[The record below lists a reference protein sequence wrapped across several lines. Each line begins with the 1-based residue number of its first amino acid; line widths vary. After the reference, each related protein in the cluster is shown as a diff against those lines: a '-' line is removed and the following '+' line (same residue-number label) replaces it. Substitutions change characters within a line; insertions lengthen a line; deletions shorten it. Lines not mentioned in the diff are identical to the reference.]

1 MAEMNV
7 DKDSRRL
14 FKARYRGRF
23 AQIWIYLARQLAMF
37 TYQSDWKVLP
47 MSALIAGLVGMVIR
61 NRLFVNME
69 GTLLGGFAMV
79 MVCIWNGCFN
89 SIQVICRER
98 DVVKR
103 EHRSGMHISSY
114 VISHMLY
121 QMLMCLLQTVVTL
134 YVTKAVGVKYPAEGL
149 FTNWMIVDFGI
160 SIFLITY
167 ASDMMALWISAL
179 CRNTTTAMT
188 IMPFV
193 LIFQLV
199 FSGGLMTLPGWTRHL
214 TPFTISNPA
223 LKVVAAQGDYN
234 NRPMMVIWNQLD
246 KLRDRELSAT
256 VNVGQLI
263 DALMDTNVPAINQLH
278 ETPLTRVFTLG
289 EVRDVLQSEQ
299 FKPFKQEQLLEEMS
313 IGDILRFV
321 RGSEAFASTLD
332 YTIDLKIFKL
342 NLKTV
347 LDKVMADEKIMAFLD
362 SKQVIPTTTVG
373 DVLNMVNAEGLLE
386 KYRDVKVGKDIFV
399 GDVLKMLVNSEMVQS
414 YRDQSYTYTTTVGGI
429 VDMIGEDRIRDI
441 LQKKI
446 AEASYNADYDCT
458 QENVMRYWLRLSLFA
473 LVFAVLSTITLEFID
488 KDKR

>member
-7 DKDSRRL
+7 DRDSRRL

-37 TYQSDWKVLP
+37 MYQSDWKVLP

-89 SIQVICRER
+89 SIQVVCRER

-114 VISHMLY
+114 VVSHMLY
-121 QMLMCLLQTVVTL
+121 QMLMCLLQTAVTL
-134 YVTKAVGVKYPAEGL
+134 YVTRAVGVKYPDQGL
-149 FTNWMIVDFGI
+149 FTPWMLLDFGI

-199 FSGGLMTLPGWTRHL
+199 FSGGLMSLPGWTRHL

-223 LKVVAAQGDYN
+223 LKLVAAQGDYN

-246 KLRDRELSAT
+246 KLRDKELSAT
-256 VNVGQLI
+256 VSVGQVI
-263 DALMDTNVPAINQLH
+263 DIVMDKNIPAVKQLH
-278 ETPLTRVFTLG
+278 ELPLTRVFTLG
-289 EVRDVLQSEQ
+289 EVKDLLQSKELQ
-299 FKPFKQEQLLEEMS
+299 SFKQEQVLEEMS
-313 IGDILRFV
+313 IADILRFIY
-321 RGSEAFASTLD
+321 GSEAFASVLD
-332 YTIDLKIFKL
+332 YTIDLKVIKL
-342 NLKTV
+342 NLKSI
-347 LDKVMADEKIMAFLD
+347 LDKVMADEKIMAFLET
-362 SKQVIPTTTVG
+362 KQVIPTTTVG
-373 DVLNMVNAEGLLE
+373 DVLNIINAEGLLE

-399 GDVLKMLVNSEMVQS
+399 GDVLNLVVDSETVKS
-414 YRDQSYTYTTTVGGI
+414 YRDQSYTYTTTVGDI
-429 VDMIGEDRIRDI
+429 VDMIGTDRVKDI

-446 AEASYNADYDCT
+446 ADASYNPDYDCT
-458 QENVMRYWLRLSLFA
+458 QENVTRYWLKLVLFA
-473 LVFAVLSTITLEFID
+473 LAFAALSTVTLEFID

>member
-1 MAEMNV
+1 MAEMKV
-7 DKDSRRL
+7 DRDSRRL

-37 TYQSDWKVLP
+37 MYQSDWKVLP
-47 MSALIAGLVGMVIR
+47 MSAVIAGLVGMVIR
-61 NRLFVNME
+61 NRLFINME

-89 SIQVICRER
+89 SIQVVCRER
-98 DVVKR
+98 DVIKR

-121 QMLMCLLQTVVTL
+121 QLLICLLQTIVTL
-134 YVTKAVGVKYPAEGL
+134 YVTKAVGVKYPEEGL
-149 FTNWMIVDFGI
+149 FTRWMLLDFGI

-167 ASDMMALWISAL
+167 ASDMMSLWISAL

-214 TPFTISNPA
+214 TPLTISNPA

-246 KLRDRELSAT
+246 RLRDRELSAT
-256 VNVGQLI
+256 IHYGDVI
-263 DALMDTNVPAINQLH
+263 DAVMDTSVPAIKQLH

-289 EVRDVLQSEQ
+289 EVKDLLQSKEFQ
-299 FKPFKQEQLLEEMS
+299 GFKQEQILEEMS
-313 IGDILRFV
+313 IADILRFICE
-321 RGSEAFASTLD
+321 SDTLSNALD
-332 YTIDLKIFKL
+332 YTIDLKLIKL
-342 NLKTV
+342 NLRTIV
-347 LDKVMADEKIMAFLD
+347 DKLMADEKIMAFLET
-362 SKQVIPTTTVG
+362 KQVIPTTTVG
-373 DVLNMVNAEGLLE
+373 DVLNMINAEGLLE

-399 GDVLKMLVNSEMVQS
+399 GDVLKLIVNSEKVQS
-414 YRDQSYTYTTTVGGI
+414 LHDQSYTYTTTVGGI
-429 VDMIGEDRIRDI
+429 VDMIGEDRIKDI
-441 LQKKI
+441 LQKRI
-446 AEASYNADYDCT
+446 AEASYNPDYECT
-458 QENVMRYWLRLSLFA
+458 QENVMRYWLRLAMFVLA
-473 LVFAVLSTITLEFID
+473 FAVLSTITLEFID